1 MKHFK
6 SDEELKEFME
16 YFKNTL
22 PNPKHHPIKMMWLVD
37 WWFTMIKGEEKD
49 ANIHFQKQQDG

>member
-1 MKHFK
+1 
-6 SDEELKEFME
+6 ME